1 MPPSPAA
8 QSESAQGRGAPG
20 PRAQRNGAP
29 VRPGAGR
36 TAPGRNAPGRSKS
49 AKKRTRRRT
58 LRQIARGV
66 RRRARR
72 AAGRVRR
79 LWRRSL
85 QLRVVTSTLVI
96 SIVVVAVLGVF
107 LMQAITTTMIDA
119 RIRAGMAEAQANVAT
134 AVGHLTAQPGEAA
147 KQSSTRQGGDAPEVP
162 VDPVEVAASALA
174 NRGND
179 RYNVI
184 ILSENDVGK
193 DYVTGNIDPRSLPA
207 RMRRQVEK
215 IAPGDP
221 PQRLTTPLYYENGSA
236 PVPGLV
242 IGHRVE
248 GPPGRMYEIYHF
260 FPLREEEETLALV
273 RQVVVGVGAGLV
285 LLLAA
290 IASLVTRQVVIPVR
304 LARQAAE
311 RLAAGNLEERL
322 KVRGEDDL
330 ARLGTSFN
338 EMASNLAQKIRQLE
352 ELSNVQRQFVSDVSH
367 ELRTPLTTV
376 RMAADLLYE
385 AREDFDPAVRRS
397 AELMQNQLERF
408 ESMLNDLLEIS
419 RHDAGAAT
427 LDVESVDMRDVVLR
441 AVGDSQA
448 LAEKYSTRIELRLPS
463 EPCMAEVDTRRVERI
478 LRNLLFNAIEHGEGK
493 DIIVTLGADRDAVA
507 VAVRDHGVGLK
518 PGEENLV
525 FDRFW
530 RADPSRKRTIGG
542 TGLGLAISREDAM
555 LHGGWLQA
563 WGAPGEGAQFRL
575 SLPRVAGAE
584 LRGSP
589 LPLVP
594 PEVEMRRTWRGHA
607 SVTPPVGGTGSGT
620 ASGSGS
626 SAAPAS
632 GAASGPDANP
642 GSGTGSAPGGA
653 VGAPGTGTGN
663 GTANGTANGSAN
675 DAEAGSGDDTGNGAA
690 PASRTETAAR
700 AAAEDGGG
708 GDAAR

>member
-20 PRAQRNGAP
+20 TRAQRKRAP

-36 TAPGRNAPGRSKS
+36 TSPGRNSPGKGKSTAKS
-49 AKKRTRRRT
+49 AKKRRRRT

-66 RRRARR
+66 RKRARR

-107 LMQAITTTMIDA
+107 LMQSITTTMIDA
-119 RIRAGMAEAQANVAT
+119 RIRAGLAEAQANVAT

-147 KQSSTRQGGDAPEVP
+147 KQSSTRQGDTPALPS
-162 VDPVEVAASALA
+162 DPVEVAANALA
-174 NRGND
+174 NRASD

-184 ILSENDVGK
+184 ILSETDVGK
-193 DYVTGNIDPRSLPA
+193 DYVTGDIDPRSLPP
-207 RMRRQVEK
+207 RMRKQVQK
-215 IAPGDP
+215 VTPGDP
-221 PQRLTTPLYYENGSA
+221 PQRLTTPLYYENSA
-236 PVPGLV
+236 AAVPGLV

-248 GPPGRMYEIYHF
+248 GPPGRTYEIYHF

-273 RQVVVGVGAGLV
+273 RQMVVAVGAVLV

-352 ELSNVQRQFVSDVSH
+352 ELSQVQRQFVSDVSH

-408 ESMLNDLLEIS
+408 EAMLNDLLEIS

-427 LDVESVDMRDVVLR
+427 LVADTVDMRDVVLR

-448 LAEKYSTRIELRLPS
+448 LAEKHSTRIELRLPS

-607 SVTPPVGGTGSGT
+607 SVTSSVGGAAPATASGT
-620 ASGSGS
+620 AAGTVSGTAAGTVSNAAKGSGNGS
-626 SAAPAS
+626 APPSGNGPAAEAGAGASADSGAAGTASAATPAS
-632 GAASGPDANP
+632 GAA
-642 GSGTGSAPGGA
+642 GG
-653 VGAPGTGTGN
+653 
-663 GTANGTANGSAN
+663 
-675 DAEAGSGDDTGNGAA
+675 
-690 PASRTETAAR
+690 SRTEAAAR
-700 AAAEDGGG
+700 DEAKDGGG
-708 GDAAR
+708 GDADR